1 MTTIKKV
8 LKALEIEKEG
18 DWDKA
23 HRIVQDIEH
32 ELAYWVHAYLH
43 RKEPD
48 ISNAYYWY
56 SRAGKPMPEYS
67 YEKEWDEIYTEIEEM
82 EQKKTK
88 KDLP

>member
-1 MTTIKKV
+1 MTTKEKL
-8 LKALEIEKEG
+8 LKALDIEKKG

-23 HRIVQDIEH
+23 HKIVQVIEH

-48 ISNAYYWY
+48 VSNAYYWY

-67 YEKEWDEIYTEIEEM
+67 FKQEWKEIYDFINDV
-82 EQKKTK
+82 KTV
-88 KDLP
+88 D